1 MFLEDC
7 PLTFVTSCLF
17 NSKQHLCHFYFCFF
31 QDFMDEMEGRI
42 PNSPAS
48 TMLSHRPHSVSNLP
62 PAGGTGAGTGKNGGS
77 QHRRSSVSDG
87 ADSLS
92 RSGSDSSVS
101 NPTLNH
107 NKNMSTPLHGH
118 G

>member
-1 MFLEDC
+1 
-7 PLTFVTSCLF
+7 
-17 NSKQHLCHFYFCFF
+17 
-31 QDFMDEMEGRI
+31 MDDMEGRI
-42 PNSPAS
+42 PNSPAN
-48 TMLSHRPHSVSNLP
+48 TMMGNRPHSVSNLP
-62 PAGGTGAGTGKNGGS
+62 SSGGVGSGPGAGGKNGGP
-77 QHRRSSVSDG
+77 HNRRSSVSDG

-101 NPTLNH
+101 NPTMNH